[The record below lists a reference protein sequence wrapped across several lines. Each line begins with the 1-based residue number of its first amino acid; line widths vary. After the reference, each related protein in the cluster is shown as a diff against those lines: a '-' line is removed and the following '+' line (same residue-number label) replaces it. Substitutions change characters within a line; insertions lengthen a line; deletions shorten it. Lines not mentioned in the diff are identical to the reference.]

1 MLSLLNVDD
10 LVEENVRHR
19 RLLFEALDLIF
30 REAPSFA
37 MPVHTSAMSRG
48 VLTVANTPIKLH
60 V

>member
-1 MLSLLNVDD
+1 MGER
-10 LVEENVRHR
+10 VEENVRRR

-30 REAPSFA
+30 REAPGFA
-37 MPVHTSAMSRG
+37 MPVYTSAMSRH